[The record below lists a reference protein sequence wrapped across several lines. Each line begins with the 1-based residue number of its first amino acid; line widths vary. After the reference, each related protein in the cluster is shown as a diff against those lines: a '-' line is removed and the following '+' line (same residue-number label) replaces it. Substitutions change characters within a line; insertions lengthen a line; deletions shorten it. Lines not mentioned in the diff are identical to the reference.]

1 MAYYTGTGK
10 RHLTVSPYT
19 PDRVELIGTNAKQA
33 SSVDIGKAV
42 KLSGNTVVVCA
53 DGDEIY
59 GFISSV
65 EAGSKNGYSIG
76 SVVCDAGR
84 EVWAND
90 LAGGLAVGDL
100 VVASTAVA
108 LGTAHHANGA
118 HVKARTGSAVAG
130 QSALLTSG
138 ALQIGTSSKKALRNN
153 ATAVAMVGGVMV
165 TKAAAETA
173 LVGTV
178 AEGVFNVY
186 ALFVDATGTLSTV
199 MGTAGATLAAVVVPQ
214 ANATRAMLGMVIVNP
229 TTGNFVGGTTDLD
242 DGTVVPRA
250 VYVNTLGA
258 VAQADQIVGDHKWQV
273 IGLEVSPSTA
283 NKQVLLRKI

>member
-1 MAYYTGTGK
+1 MLLLLSAMPEEIEALRPALREARELEGAGAARSAWQGQLQGHAVTLAFSRWGKVAAAATAAHLITRVRPGQVIFTG
-10 RHLTVSPYT
+10 
-19 PDRVELIGTNAKQA
+19 I
-33 SSVDIGKAV
+33 
-42 KLSGNTVVVCA
+42 
-53 DGDEIY
+53 
-59 GFISSV
+59 
-65 EAGSKNGYSIG
+65 AGALH
-76 SVVCDAGR
+76 AGL
-84 EVWAND
+84 E
-90 LAGGLAVGDL
+90 VGDL

-118 HVKARTGSAVAG
+118 HVKVRTGSAVAG

-153 ATAVAMVGGVMV
+153 ATAVALVGGVMV

-186 ALFVDATGTLSTV
+186 ALFVSAAGVLSTV

-214 ANATRAMLGMVIVNP
+214 ANATRAMVGMVIVNP
-229 TTGNFVGGTTDLD
+229 TTGDFVGGTTDLD
-242 DGTVVPRA
+242 DGTVKPRA